1 MKQKTVGE
9 REITNDDFCAIHT
22 FYVRVNS
29 LPLPIPKPCHLC
41 GRTESMPLSEEHL
54 REMPRT
60 RLAALR
66 PKVAEINQEMDSIFQ
81 EVLSDGEEV
90 PAK

>member
-1 MKQKTVGE
+1 
-9 REITNDDFCAIHT
+9 
-22 FYVRVNS
+22 
-29 LPLPIPKPCHLC
+29 
-41 GRTESMPLSEEHL
+41 MPLSEEHL